1 MEVPLAVPQRVLAVV
16 VVVAA
21 AVAVVQVLLVA
32 EAVQLV
38 DRGSSNLA
46 VCRTLPM
53 LVCNQAAPPV
63 LLVDLYGLKNG
74 IKGNFHHWQ
83 SWLTTWL

>member
-1 MEVPLAVPQRVLAVV
+1 MEVPPAVPQRVLAVV

-21 AVAVVQVLLVA
+21 VAVVQVLLVA
-32 EAVQLV
+32 EVVQLV
-38 DRGSSNLA
+38 GKGSSNPA

-63 LLVDLYGLKNG
+63 LLVDLYGLKKELKATS
-74 IKGNFHHWQ
+74 ITGN
-83 SWLTTWL
+83 LG

>member
-21 AVAVVQVLLVA
+21 VAVVQVLLVA
-32 EAVQLV
+32 EVVQLV
-38 DRGSSNLA
+38 GKGSSNPA

-63 LLVDLYGLKNG
+63 LLVDLYGLKKELKATS
-74 IKGNFHHWQ
+74 ITGN
-83 SWLTTWL
+83 LG

>member
-1 MEVPLAVPQRVLAVV
+1 MEAPPAVPQRVLAVV
-16 VVVAA
+16 VVV

-38 DRGSSNLA
+38 GRGSSNLA

-63 LLVDLYGLKNG
+63 LLVDLYGLKKELKETS
-74 IKGNFHHWQ
+74 ITGN
-83 SWLTTWL
+83 LG

>member
-1 MEVPLAVPQRVLAVV
+1 MEVPLAVHQRVLAVV

-21 AVAVVQVLLVA
+21 AVVQVLLVA

-38 DRGSSNLA
+38 GRGSSNLA

-63 LLVDLYGLKNG
+63 LLVDLYGLKKELKATS
-74 IKGNFHHWQ
+74 ITGN
-83 SWLTTWL
+83 LG